1 MEAYAVA
8 RQYNLIPPTMEQ
20 PQYNMF
26 HRYRF
31 ENEYERLYHVD
42 TLGLGTTIWSPLA
55 SGLLTGKYN
64 HGIPDESRVNL
75 PGYEW
80 LKEMFMSAEGQA
92 RLEKVKQLA
101 EVAQELGTTMPKLA
115 LAWCIKNPNVSTV
128 ITGASKVSQVEENF
142 SALDVVPLL
151 TSEVMQK
158 IEGILNNKHS
168 KLIGAS

>member
-1 MEAYAVA
+1 
-8 RQYNLIPPTMEQ
+8 
-20 PQYNMF
+20 
-26 HRYRF
+26 
-31 ENEYERLYHVD
+31 
-42 TLGLGTTIWSPLA
+42 
-55 SGLLTGKYN
+55 LTGKYN
-64 HGIPDESRVNL
+64 QGIPDESRVNL

-151 TSEVMQK
+151 TSEVMEK